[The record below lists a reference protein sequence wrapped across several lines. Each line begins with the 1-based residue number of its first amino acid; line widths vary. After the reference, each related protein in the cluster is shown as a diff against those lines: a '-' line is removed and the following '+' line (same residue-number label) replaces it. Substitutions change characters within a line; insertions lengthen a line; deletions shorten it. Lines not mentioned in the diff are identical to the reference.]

1 MQNEA
6 HSEAG
11 EGLSEERLAAI
22 EARRQLIRPLSIE
35 QIAAAGG
42 DVHIAV
48 LELLAK
54 DIPALFAT
62 IRHLQQERAEWE
74 QSSAYQI
81 GSAVIRLAGTGLDVV
96 ALVRAAE
103 AYRAAWEYRQTHDG
117 LTYAYK
123 ELDSA
128 EQELLA
134 IARTESA
141 AAPTPDTDTPDQG
154 SIAGGR

>member
-1 MQNEA
+1 MPNKA
-6 HSEAG
+6 HSESG
-11 EGLSEERLAAI
+11 QGLTEEQLAAI

-54 DIPALFAT
+54 DIPVLFAT
-62 IRHLQQERAEWE
+62 IRHLQQERARCE
-74 QSSAYQI
+74 S
-81 GSAVIRLAGTGLDVV
+81 
-96 ALVRAAE
+96 LVRAAE
-103 AYRAAWEYRQTHDG
+103 AYRAAWEYRQAHDG

-134 IARTESA
+134 IARTQE
-141 AAPTPDTDTPDQG
+141 
-154 SIAGGR
+154 